1 MFLVNTQGSVWVQ
14 KGKNTTPMVKNR
26 YFAVIIIDKVPKVIS
41 GQSYNML
48 LPSEDP
54 DISKALG

>member
-1 MFLVNTQGSVWVQ
+1 
-14 KGKNTTPMVKNR
+14 MVKNH

-41 GQSYNML
+41 GQSYTML

-54 DISKALG
+54 NISKALG